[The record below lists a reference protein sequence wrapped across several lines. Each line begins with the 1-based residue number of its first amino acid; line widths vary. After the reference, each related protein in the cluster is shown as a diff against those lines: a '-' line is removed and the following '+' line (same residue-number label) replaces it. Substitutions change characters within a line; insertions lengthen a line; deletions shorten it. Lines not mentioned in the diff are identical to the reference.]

1 MAPYTLNDGGW
12 TVIKV
17 TVTLMIL
24 DLIFLVLRF
33 IARRKVKASFG
44 ADDIWAIL
52 AFIFFLGNV
61 SMDYW
66 SMILGQLINC
76 NLLNLNR
83 CVLGWC
89 RLSTIDVH
97 LGTNDCKSSGPF
109 THMLSDQVADQCKA
123 DYVSSWLN
131 LMNVLCVKLSV
142 LCLYRR
148 IFETA
153 KFRRFTFWFG
163 IVVAAIMIL
172 MMIAGAFRCIPVQ
185 SIWDPRVKSN
195 VCLNYL
201 AGFVAGFTLNTIT
214 DVILLAM
221 PFVMIRSLQMPVQK
235 KLELVGIFLL
245 GIGTCIASI
254 LRITSTYSKDPV
266 EGESNQPKTFDST
279 ANLS

>member
-1 MAPYTLNDGGW
+1 M
-12 TVIKV
+12 IKV

-24 DLIFLVLRF
+24 DSIFLLLRF

-52 AFIFFLGNV
+52 AFILFLANV

-66 SMILGQLINC
+66 SKIPYQLVAC
-76 NLLNLNR
+76 NLLNLKG
-83 CVLGWC
+83 VFLGGVGYPP
-89 RLSTIDVH
+89 STYTLEQTIVN
-97 LGTNDCKSSGPF
+97 LQVGRYPC
-109 THMLSDQVADQCKA
+109 LSDQVADQPKA

-131 LMNVLCVKLSV
+131 LANVLCVKLSV

-148 IFETA
+148 IFETP

-163 IVVAAIMIL
+163 ILVAIIMIL
-172 MMIAGAFRCIPVQ
+172 MMIAGAFRCLPVQ

-195 VCLNYL
+195 TCLNYL

-214 DVILLAM
+214 DVVLLAM
-221 PFVMIRSLQMPVQK
+221 PFVMIRALQMPVQK

-266 EGESNQPKTFDST
+266 EGKSSQLKT
-279 ANLS
+279 LL